1 MSNEINFEENVQ
13 NELWNELQKWKVE
26 RKIKPAT
33 NLYHCVSSCLIHLV
47 VVSHLKC
54 ILYSETGSGLETGD
68 SPPAASPLWTP
79 AHVSWWSPSEDSGWR
94 CQHWPRWSCHLSA
107 SQSGN
112 LLRIMDMRKILKG
125 SRWII
130 NILHKKFPLMSE
142 AHLCPQQRQFWS
154 CSWLSQVCWVFWRS
168 WWRPS
173 QWSLITHHLLII
185 SQRHSVGSIY

>member
-1 MSNEINFEENVQ
+1 MCIGSNSVNQAQDLISVTKFEDFPNSLLPNIQPDISTSFHNWMSNEINCEEIENVQ
-13 NELWNELQKWKVE
+13 NELWNELQKLKVE

-94 CQHWPRWSCHLSA
+94 CQHWPRWSCHPSA

-112 LLRIMDMRKILKG
+112 LLRIMDIRKIAICC
-125 SRWII
+125 R
-130 NILHKKFPLMSE
+130 
-142 AHLCPQQRQFWS
+142 
-154 CSWLSQVCWVFWRS
+154 
-168 WWRPS
+168 
-173 QWSLITHHLLII
+173 
-185 SQRHSVGSIY
+185 